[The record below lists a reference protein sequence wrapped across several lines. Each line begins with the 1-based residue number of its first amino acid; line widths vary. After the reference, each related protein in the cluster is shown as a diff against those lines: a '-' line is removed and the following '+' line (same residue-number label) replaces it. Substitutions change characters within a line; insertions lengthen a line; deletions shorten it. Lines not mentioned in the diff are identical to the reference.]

1 MGACHSALRRSTGPC
16 RMAGLRAVPCTKS
29 SVAMVTRRMA
39 RSPHLSP
46 PISSDGSPGRQT
58 AWCFG
63 VCRGRISTGMAL
75 PRRGS
80 IPAASCWS
88 GRRATRRF
96 CGQWK
101 RVCGLPV
108 SLRSSGKSD
117 RFRQWRAGACSL
129 PRNTPASPPL
139 SCGAGAPASRRRGN
153 ALCRM
158 PLLPDGASL
167 RCRRAQYAACRESA
181 DAGGGSSCCAAA
193 AASWRHGKWR
203 CRMRRIMYLFLPRWP
218 IDRLRLLQ
226 RKGSAAPADETPF
239 ATVIDTAGRRL
250 LAAVNPAAAAAGVA
264 PGMPLADALSFVP
277 RLVTALAEP
286 VEDLA
291 ALQHLAEWCSR
302 YSPWTA
308 PDGND
313 GVKIEITGSD
323 HLWGG
328 EQALANDLLAR
339 LDRRQLTGRIA
350 IADTI
355 GTAWAMARFAETAQR
370 VVIVKP
376 GELRAALAALPVEAL
391 HLEPA
396 TGQGLRRVGLKRIG
410 DLYAMPRDALA
421 HRFGETVARRLDQAV
436 GNMPEPLSP
445 LGEVPSRRVRLSFA
459 EPITEPAALLVATE
473 RLTADLVQRLAR
485 EGVGAR
491 RLDLGFYRVDGRV
504 ERIQLGTARPSRD
517 PRHLTALFRE
527 RLDTVDPDLGI
538 EDMILAAFAVE
549 SLSAEQISMPGQ
561 TARNETSGIAPLL
574 DRLGNRLGLT
584 ALSRIE
590 TRESHIPERASLR
603 VPIGR
608 PPSSV
613 APGSRKPPRP
623 IRLFEPPEPV
633 EAFWLLP
640 DDPPFRFTWR
650 RRRHRVMHADG
661 PERIADEWWQPDGSG
676 DVDAIRDY
684 YRVEDEDGRRFW
696 LFRAGFHGGDHKPRW
711 FIHGIFA

>member
-1 MGACHSALRRSTGPC
+1 
-16 RMAGLRAVPCTKS
+16 
-29 SVAMVTRRMA
+29 
-39 RSPHLSP
+39 
-46 PISSDGSPGRQT
+46 
-58 AWCFG
+58 
-63 VCRGRISTGMAL
+63 
-75 PRRGS
+75 
-80 IPAASCWS
+80 
-88 GRRATRRF
+88 
-96 CGQWK
+96 
-101 RVCGLPV
+101 
-108 SLRSSGKSD
+108 
-117 RFRQWRAGACSL
+117 
-129 PRNTPASPPL
+129 
-139 SCGAGAPASRRRGN
+139 
-153 ALCRM
+153 
-158 PLLPDGASL
+158 
-167 RCRRAQYAACRESA
+167 
-181 DAGGGSSCCAAA
+181 
-193 AASWRHGKWR
+193 
-203 CRMRRIMYLFLPRWP
+203 
-218 IDRLRLLQ
+218 
-226 RKGSAAPADETPF
+226 
-239 ATVIDTAGRRL
+239 
-250 LAAVNPAAAAAGVA
+250 
-264 PGMPLADALSFVP
+264 MPLADALSFVP
-277 RLVTALAEP
+277 GLATALAQP
-286 VEDLA
+286 VEDAA
-291 ALQHLAEWCSR
+291 ALRRLAEWCGR
-302 YSPWTA
+302 YSPWTT

-391 HLEPA
+391 RLEPA

-517 PRHLTALFRE
+517 PHHLTALFRE